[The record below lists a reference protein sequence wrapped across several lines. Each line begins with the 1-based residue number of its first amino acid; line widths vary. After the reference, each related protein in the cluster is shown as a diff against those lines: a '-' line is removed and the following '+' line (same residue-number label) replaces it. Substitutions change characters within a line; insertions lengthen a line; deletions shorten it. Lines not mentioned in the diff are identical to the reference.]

1 MFWLLYDIM
10 WIIYRLSQ
18 ARSHVSTTCPGLS
31 DSEPSALTTGLL
43 DKAAALA
50 YPRYSW
56 PRMLKVAPCTVI
68 RSYGRT
74 VVHPNFFGKWV
85 TTVLYNYGAMLCE
98 LCYKLSQNISD
109 YLWVHAVTVFNQHY
123 HSNQN
128 VCINFKKDLLYT
140 SPGGESNPGFPRDRR
155 RHSPP
160 YYRGA
165 PLPHWVKTTTVK
177 KTILQSH
184 AAQKRSMWKNP
195 TSTIQ

>member
-1 MFWLLYDIM
+1 M
-10 WIIYRLSQ
+10 SQ
-18 ARSHVSTTCPGLS
+18 NIF
-31 DSEPSALTTGLL
+31 SALTTGLL
-43 DKAAALA
+43 DKAVALA

-140 SPGGESNPGFPRDRR
+140 SPGGESNPDFPRDRR

>member
-1 MFWLLYDIM
+1 
-10 WIIYRLSQ
+10 
-18 ARSHVSTTCPGLS
+18 
-31 DSEPSALTTGLL
+31 
-43 DKAAALA
+43 
-50 YPRYSW
+50 
-56 PRMLKVAPCTVI
+56 MLKVAPCTVI